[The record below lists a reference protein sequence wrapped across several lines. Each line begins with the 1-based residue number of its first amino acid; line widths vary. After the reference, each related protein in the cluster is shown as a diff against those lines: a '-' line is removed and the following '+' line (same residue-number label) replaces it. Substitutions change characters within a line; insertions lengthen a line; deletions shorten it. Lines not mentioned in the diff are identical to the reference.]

1 MVRDDWV
8 VNGSRGDG
16 AAARLDEL
24 AFGVRVRQDF
34 LPGLAEGLLV
44 YLLFPVE
51 AVNMQG

>member
-1 MVRDDWV
+1 MARDDWA

-34 LPGLAEGLLV
+34 LPGLAEGRLV